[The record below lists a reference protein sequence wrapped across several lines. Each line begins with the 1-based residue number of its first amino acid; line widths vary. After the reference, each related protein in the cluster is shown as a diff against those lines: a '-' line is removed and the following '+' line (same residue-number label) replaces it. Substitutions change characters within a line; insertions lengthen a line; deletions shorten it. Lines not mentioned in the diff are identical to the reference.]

1 MEDTTYSQPSDQLIQ
16 QQNQEAP
23 QQQQQAQQ
31 PAPTTSFTIFVW
43 KFFSVISWLLLIFT
57 SLEAYFHETM
67 FYSMYNSNSLYLPLS
82 VKLGGIQS
90 FYLILLFLAFYHF
103 AYLGLYKG
111 DESITNPLLDRI
123 TKFHFIPLFLISFIN
138 IINQAR
144 KNGVGITAFEKEL
157 IADLVFNLIALVFL
171 IIIYAKTVLEH
182 NWYIVLTI
190 KKGLFSCLIILLWH
204 NFFYLIV
211 LVGYAVQYN
220 RMSSNILTFLKGSG
234 IAGSLIVGIGG
245 CIFSFVNKDLI
256 AAATNFLLYV
266 GMVNSFF
273 GTTGKSKEMKRY
285 TAGVADG
292 VIEIIFMLFNFATV
306 MILIFKFNADCVQ
319 K

>member
-1 MEDTTYSQPSDQLIQ
+1 MEDTPYSQPSDQLIQ
-16 QQNQEAP
+16 QQNQEVP
-23 QQQQQAQQ
+23 QQQQVEESR
-31 PAPTTSFTIFVW
+31 PATSFTIFVW
-43 KFFSVISWLLLIFT
+43 KLFSVISWLLLIFT

-67 FYSMYNSNSLYLPLS
+67 FYSMYNTVSYLPLS

-111 DESITNPLLDRI
+111 DDSITNPLFDRI
-123 TKFHFIPLFLISFIN
+123 TKLHFIPLFLISFIN
-138 IINQAR
+138 IINQAG
-144 KNGVGITAFEKEL
+144 KNRVRITAFESEL

-171 IIIYAKTVLEH
+171 IIIYSKTVLEH

-220 RMSSNILTFLKGSG
+220 RMSYNILTFLKGSG

-273 GTTGKSKEMKRY
+273 GTTGKSKSMR
-285 TAGVADG
+285 TLTGGVADG
-292 VIEIIFMLFNFATV
+292 VIEIIFMIFNFATV
-306 MILIFKFNADCVQ
+306 IILIFKFNADCVQ

>member
-23 QQQQQAQQ
+23 QQQQVQQ

-67 FYSMYNSNSLYLPLS
+67 FYSMYNSNGGLYLPLS

-220 RMSSNILTFLKGSG
+220 RMSYNILTFLKGSG

-273 GTTGKSKEMKRY
+273 GTTGKSKEMKIY

>member
-1 MEDTTYSQPSDQLIQ
+1 
-16 QQNQEAP
+16 
-23 QQQQQAQQ
+23 
-31 PAPTTSFTIFVW
+31 
-43 KFFSVISWLLLIFT
+43 
-57 SLEAYFHETM
+57 
-67 FYSMYNSNSLYLPLS
+67 
-82 VKLGGIQS
+82 
-90 FYLILLFLAFYHF
+90 
-103 AYLGLYKG
+103 LGLYKG
-111 DESITNPLLDRI
+111 DDSITNPLFDRI
-123 TKFHFIPLFLISFIN
+123 TKLHFIPLFLISFIN
-138 IINQAR
+138 IINQTG
-144 KNGVGITAFEKEL
+144 KNRVRITAFESEL

-211 LVGYAVQYN
+211 LVGYAVQSN
-220 RMSSNILTFLKGSG
+220 RLSDNINNFLKGSG
-234 IAGSLIVGIGG
+234 IAGSLLVGIGG

-273 GTTGKSKEMKRY
+273 GTTGKSKKMKIY

>member
-1 MEDTTYSQPSDQLIQ
+1 MEDTPYSQPSDQLIQ

-67 FYSMYNSNSLYLPLS
+67 FYSMYNTADSYLPLS

-111 DESITNPLLDRI
+111 DDSITNPLFDRI
-123 TKFHFIPLFLISFIN
+123 TKLHFIPLFLISFIN
-138 IINQAR
+138 IINQTG
-144 KNGVGITAFEKEL
+144 KNGVRITAFESEL

-171 IIIYAKTVLEH
+171 IIIYSKTVLEH

-211 LVGYAVQYN
+211 LVGYAVQSN
-220 RMSSNILTFLKGSG
+220 RLSDNINNFLKGSG
-234 IAGSLIVGIGG
+234 IAGSLLVGIGG

-273 GTTGKSKEMKRY
+273 GTTGKSKSMR
-285 TAGVADG
+285 TLTGGVADG
-292 VIEIIFMLFNFATV
+292 VIEIIFMIFNFATV
-306 MILIFKFNADCVQ
+306 IILIFKFNADCVQ